1 MDKISILR
9 SEDPQ
14 FEQQFDGF
22 LKRQVET
29 GSDIEKRVKQILR
42 EVKEGGDTVLCDYT
56 CRYDQVSLT
65 SDTLRVRQD
74 EIEDAYKTVGSEVIQ
89 DLKSA
94 ADRIES
100 YHRKQLLNLLEGK
113 GENERLQEIIRPLQ
127 RVGIYVPGGKA
138 AYPSSVLMNALPA
151 RVAGVEEITMVS
163 PRVSK
168 HVLAAAK
175 IAGVNSIYRVG
186 GAQAIGALAY
196 GTESINRVDK
206 IVGPGN
212 IYVETAKRLLFGVVG
227 LDMVA
232 GPSEV
237 LIVADDSAVPSFA
250 ASDFIAQAEHD
261 EDAFPILITT
271 SESFLKQVEEEIQ
284 LQVSNAARKNIIQKS
299 ITHNGL
305 MILTNTLAKALE
317 LANRVA
323 PEHLV
328 LMVSNGHELLNSI
341 TNAGAVF
348 LGNYSP
354 VAVGDYMAGPSHV
367 LPTAGTARFFSPLG
381 VYDFLKRMSVITFS
395 KDELKI
401 LQPAVSRLAR
411 LEGLDGHAK
420 AIELRLTSDD

>member
-1 MDKISILR
+1 MDNITILR
-9 SEDPQ
+9 SDEPQ
-14 FEQQFDGF
+14 FEQQFEGF
-22 LKRQVET
+22 LKRQLET
-29 GSDIEKRVKQILR
+29 ASDIEKRVKEILR
-42 EVKEGGDTVLCDYT
+42 DVKEQGDKALCDYT
-56 CRYDQVSLT
+56 RQFDQLSLT
-65 SDTLRVRQD
+65 SETLRVSED
-74 EIEDAYKTVGSEVIQ
+74 EVEDAYKTVDPGIIK

-100 YHRKQLLNLLEGK
+100 YHRKQLRNLSESSGEKEGLN
-113 GENERLQEIIRPLQ
+113 EIVRPLQ

-138 AYPSSVLMNALPA
+138 AYPSSVLMNAVPA
-151 RVAGVEEITMVS
+151 RVAGVDKIAMVS
-163 PRVSK
+163 PRVST

-186 GAQAIGALAY
+186 GAQAVGALAY
-196 GTESINRVDK
+196 GTETIDPVDK

-237 LIVADDSAVPSFA
+237 LILADDSAIPSFA

-261 EDAFPILITT
+261 EDAFPLLITT
-271 SESFLKQVEEEIQ
+271 SESFLKKVEQEIQ
-284 LQVSNAARKNIIQKS
+284 LQVNKAARKDIIQKS
-299 ITHNGL
+299 IAHNGL
-305 MILTNTLAKALE
+305 LILVKNLEKAVE
-317 LANRVA
+317 LTNRVA

-328 LMVSNGHELLNSI
+328 IMVANGFKLLDSI
-341 TNAGAVF
+341 ANAGAVF
-348 LGNYSP
+348 VGNYAP

-367 LPTAGTARFFSPLG
+367 LPTAGTSRFFSPLG

-395 KDELKI
+395 KDELRK

-411 LEGLDGHAK
+411 LEGLDAHAK
-420 AIELRLTSDD
+420 AIELRTTSDD